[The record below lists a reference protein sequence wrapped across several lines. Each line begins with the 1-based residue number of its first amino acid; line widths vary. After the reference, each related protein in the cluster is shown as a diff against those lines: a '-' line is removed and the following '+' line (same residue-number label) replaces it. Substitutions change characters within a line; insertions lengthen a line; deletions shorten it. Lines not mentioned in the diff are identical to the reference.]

1 MARLETEKCEP
12 ACQRST
18 TACRFGGRRE
28 RESTLRFG
36 MIRIHTGTPG
46 VALTLPAWLQPV
58 SRPLRTDEE
67 RVRFVLDVAR
77 RSIEEGGGPFA
88 AAIFDERDGLVAA
101 GANLV
106 VPGGS
111 SLLHAEVVAILA
123 AQSRTGHYALRADGR
138 HQIVASCD
146 PCAMCLGAIHWA
158 GLARLVTAAFS
169 KDARAAGFDE
179 GPVDDASF
187 EYLERRGMAVQRGVL
202 RGEGAALLEA
212 YAAAG
217 GVIYNG

>member
-1 MARLETEKCEP
+1 
-12 ACQRST
+12 
-18 TACRFGGRRE
+18 
-28 RESTLRFG
+28 
-36 MIRIHTGTPG
+36 MIRIETGTPG
-46 VALTLPAWLQPV
+46 VVLTLPAWLHPDV
-58 SRPLRTDEE
+58 RPMPTDEE
-67 RVRFVLDVAR
+67 RVRFVLALAR
-77 RSIEEGGGPFA
+77 RNIEEGGGPFA

-123 AQSRTGHYALRADGR
+123 AQGRTGRYALRAGGR
-138 HQIVASCD
+138 HQIVTSCD

-169 KDARAAGFDE
+169 EDARAVGFDE

-187 EYLERRGMAVQRGVL
+187 GYLERRGMTLRRGVL
-202 RGEGAALLEA
+202 RKEGADLLEA